1 MSITRNLNMLQNSDM
16 RVETHS
22 PLDSSFIVK
31 MSWFEDGNILMLTFN
46 TGSIWTY
53 YDVPFEIYSGFCKAK
68 SYGGYFNSN
77 IRNVYTAERVNYVK
91 VDLIE
96 V

>member
-1 MSITRNLNMLQNSDM
+1 MSTKKSLAMLQNSDM

-22 PLDSSFIVK
+22 PLDSSFIIK

-46 TGSIWTY
+46 TGSIWAY
-53 YDVPFEIYSGFCKAK
+53 YDVPFEVYSGFCKAK
-68 SYGGYFNSN
+68 SYGSYFNSN
-77 IRNVYTAERVNYVK
+77 IRNEYFAQRVNYVN
-91 VDLIE
+91 VNLIE